1 MIAMKV
7 QKLHILLVALVL
19 SVSAFA
25 QGSYKQPPKEVMDV
39 LNAPAIPAISVSP
52 TRDKLALLQPL
63 RYPPISEVAQPMLR
77 LAGLRINPNTNGQ
90 HRQPYFV
97 KLTLKN
103 ISDGRETPVTLPPD
117 AKIISPQWSPNGKY
131 LALGNI
137 TPTGIELWFVDTATG
152 KAQKVKNVFVNTAF
166 GGIDWI
172 DSGSLLANLVPAKR
186 GNAPAY
192 QNLTPTEPNVQE
204 TRGRTGAVQTFQDL
218 LKSPNDERLFEYYA
232 TSQLAIVGI
241 DGKVKEIGKPAI
253 FDDAAVSPNG
263 KYILTTRIEKPFSYQ
278 YPASRFP
285 KQVEVVDLSQGKAYK
300 VASIPLQDNLPVQGV
315 PVGPRSISWIP
326 TEPAMLIW
334 AEALDGGDPRKKVTP
349 RDRLMIS
356 AAPFAG
362 EPKEIVKIEQRYQGR
377 QFGEKDGLMLF
388 YDYNRDTEHRRMF
401 MTDYRNPSNVKLVSD
416 LNVNDRY
423 NDIGFPITKV
433 LPDGG
438 NVIRQNGDEI
448 FLTGTGASPDG
459 DRPFFRRMNLK
470 TLKTDEIFR
479 SGTDQYESFLGMI
492 DDNGMQFLTRKES
505 VTEPPN
511 VFVRQVCPPE
521 QVCTQMAYRQV
532 TDFKDPA
539 PQLRGITKKLV
550 KYKRADGVDLSFTL
564 YLPPGYKEG
573 TRLPTVVWAYPLEF
587 TDAATAGQVSGS
599 TNRFTQISGYSHLF
613 FLLEGYAVLDDTTM
627 PIVGDPLTVNDT
639 FVQQIVD
646 SAKAAIDKGVELG
659 VVDPDRVGVG
669 GHSYGAFM
677 TGNLLAHSRLFRA
690 GIARSG
696 AYNRT
701 LTPFGFQSERRTFWE
716 APELYEKVSPFFYAD
731 KIKDPILLIHGEA
744 DNNQGTFPMQS
755 ERLFAAISGTGGTA
769 RLVML
774 PMEAHGYAAKESTE
788 HVLYEMIN
796 WFDKYVKNAKPRE
809 QKQVAAQ

>member
-1 MIAMKV
+1 
-7 QKLHILLVALVL
+7 
-19 SVSAFA
+19 
-25 QGSYKQPPKEVMDV
+25 MDV
-39 LNAPAIPAISVSP
+39 LNAPAIPSTSVSP
-52 TRDKLALLQPL
+52 AHDKLALLEPL
-63 RYPPISEVAQPMLR
+63 RYPPISELAQPMLR
-77 LAGLRINPNTNGQ
+77 LAGLRIDPATNGR

-103 ISDGRETPVTLPPD
+103 ISDGKETPVVLPPE
-117 AKIISPQWSPNGKY
+117 AKIFSTEWSPDGKY
-131 LALGNI
+131 FAFGNI
-137 TPTGIELWFVDTATG
+137 TPTGIDLWFVDTASG
-152 KAQKVKNVFVNTAF
+152 KAQKLKNAFVNTAF
-166 GGIDWI
+166 GGFDWI
-172 DSGSLLANLVPAKR
+172 DSRSMIVNLVPAKR
-186 GNAPAY
+186 GATPAY
-192 QNLTPTEPNVQE
+192 QNLTPTEPSVQE
-204 TRGRTGAVQTFQDL
+204 TSGRRGAVQTYQDM
-218 LKSPNDERLFEYYA
+218 LKSPNDEKLFEYYA
-232 TSQLAIVGI
+232 TSQLAVV
-241 DGKVKEIGKPAI
+241 DVAGKIKTIGAPAI
-253 FDDAAVSPNG
+253 FDGTDVSPDG
-263 KYILTTRIEKPFSYQ
+263 KYILTTRLHRPFSYL

-285 KQVEVVDLSQGKAYK
+285 KEIEVWDMNGKSVYK
-300 VASIPLQDNLPVQGV
+300 VASVPLQDQLPIQGV
-315 PVGPRSISWIP
+315 PVGPRSVSWI
-326 TEPAMLIW
+326 TAEPATLMW

-349 RDRLMIS
+349 RDRLVTL
-356 AAPFAG
+356 AAPFTTQPD
-362 EPKEIVKIEQRYQGR
+362 ELLKIEQRYQGR
-377 QFGEKDGLMLF
+377 QFGEKGGLMMF
-388 YDYNRDTEHRRMF
+388 YDYNRDTQHRRIF
-401 MTDYRNPSNVKLVSD
+401 VTDYRNPSNVRLVSD
-416 LNVNDRY
+416 LNVDDRY
-423 NDIGFPITKV
+423 HDIGFPVMKV
-433 LPDGG
+433 LPNGG

-479 SGTDQYESFLGMI
+479 SGTDEYEAFLGMI
-492 DDNGMQFLTRKES
+492 DDNGMRFLTRKES
-505 VTEPPN
+505 VSEPPN
-511 VFVRQVCPPE
+511 VFIRQVCPAG
-521 QVCTQMAYRQV
+521 QICTQMAYRQI

-573 TRLPTVVWAYPLEF
+573 TRLPTVVWAYPLEY

-599 TNRFTQISGYSHLF
+599 TNRFTQIGGYSHLF

-639 FVQQIVD
+639 FVQQIVE

-701 LTPFGFQSERRTFWE
+701 LTPFGFQSERRSFWE
-716 APELYEKVSPFFYAD
+716 APQLYEKVSPFFFAD

-744 DNNQGTFPMQS
+744 DNNQGTYPMQS

-796 WFDKYVKNAKPRE
+796 WFDKYVKNAKPRD